1 MNRGAIV
8 LRGVPN
14 AGLNL
19 RPNPGRWIWVAGV
32 AVEGF
37 SEAFPARACW
47 VCNHNLGRHPSSV
60 SVRNTAGQVLDV
72 EIRHYSENQVR
83 VFFDNPTAGVIEV
96 A

>member
-1 MNRGAIV
+1 MRGSVV
-8 LRGVPN
+8 LQALPN
-14 AGLNL
+14 SGLQLNP
-19 RPNPGRWIWVAGV
+19 RPGRWVWVAGV
-32 AVEGF
+32 AHEGF

-60 SVRNTAGQVLDV
+60 QVRNLSGQVVDADL
-72 EIRHYSENQVR
+72 RHSSENQVR